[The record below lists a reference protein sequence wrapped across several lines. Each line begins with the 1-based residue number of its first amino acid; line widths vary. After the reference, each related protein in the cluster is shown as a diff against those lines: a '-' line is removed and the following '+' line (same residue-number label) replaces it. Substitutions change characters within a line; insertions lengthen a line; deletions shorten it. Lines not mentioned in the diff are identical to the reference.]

1 MSSEPQ
7 QAKFPLRRVAL
18 YGGGRWSRVLLPVTQ
33 SLLVEDA
40 EIAWVTDHNREVA
53 QRWLAEKNIERV
65 TLYSTSDFNRKF
77 TAPADDSAPKIQCAI
92 VATSPPQHAA
102 LTRALL
108 QHRVPT
114 FCEKP
119 LTLDFEQANAL
130 QQLASEYHCPLGV
143 NLEMHFA
150 SFIEDF
156 ATRLHERPMNAQP
169 IRTLDVAWTDPW
181 TDVRYGEI
189 KIGDVYTNIVD
200 DMWPHCWSLL
210 RRIRPSGSVTAIDG
224 VNYNPV
230 DGQVDITLRFD
241 DIATRLSLGR
251 RANHRLRRVNV
262 NRGEAILDF
271 SSEPGTSEINGQR
284 VDNAWRGSRPLTRSL
299 ASFFEVVQRPELINM
314 WPLSASACLDSVRSA
329 QAIAS
334 QLQSQQRA
342 LLDRFC
348 TSGIDT
354 TNPSHRNLVVDLLL
368 PEYAAKDRRWSVATH
383 AEQVAF
389 VTHVCEAQGLRRNS
403 GK

>member
-7 QAKFPLRRVAL
+7 QAKFPLLRVAL
-18 YGGGRWSRVLLPVTQ
+18 YGGGRWSRVLLPIMQ
-33 SLLVEDA
+33 SLLVDDA

-65 TLYSTSDFNRKF
+65 TLHSTSEFNRKL
-77 TAPADDSAPKIQCAI
+77 TATADNAATKIRCAI
-92 VATSPPQHAA
+92 VATSPPQHAL
-102 LTRALL
+102 LTRQLL

-119 LTLDFEQANAL
+119 LTLDLEQAIAL

-150 SFIEDF
+150 SYIEDF
-156 ATRLHERPMNAQP
+156 ATQLYQRPINAQP
-169 IRTLDVAWTDPW
+169 IRSLDITWTDPW

-189 KIGDVYTNIVD
+189 KMGDVYTNIVD

-224 VNYNPV
+224 VNYDPV
-230 DGQVDITLRFD
+230 DGQIEITLRFD
-241 DIATRLSLGR
+241 GIATQLSLGR
-251 RANHRLRRVNV
+251 RADHRSRRVNV

-271 SSEPGTSEINGQR
+271 SSEPGFTEITGQR
-284 VDNAWRGSRPLTRSL
+284 IDNVWRGSRPLTRSL
-299 ASFFEVVQRPELINM
+299 ASFFEVVQRPELLNG
-314 WPLSASACLDSVRSA
+314 WPLFASACLDSVKSA

-342 LLDRFC
+342 MLERFC
-348 TSGIDT
+348 ANGIDT
-354 TNPSHRNLVVDLLL
+354 ANASHRNLIVDLLL
-368 PEYAAKDRRWSVATH
+368 PEYAAKDRRWSVATQ

-389 VTHVCEAQGLRRNS
+389 VTHVCEFLDLRRNS
-403 GK
+403 F

>member
-18 YGGGRWSRVLLPVTQ
+18 YGGGRWSRVLLPVIQ

-40 EIAWVTDHNREVA
+40 KVAWVTDHNREVA

-65 TLYSTSDFNRKF
+65 TLHSTSDFNRELTT
-77 TAPADDSAPKIQCAI
+77 TANNASTKIECAI

-102 LTRALL
+102 LTRELL
-108 QHRVPT
+108 EHRVPT

-119 LTLDFEQANAL
+119 LTLDFEQALAL
-130 QQLASEYHCPLGV
+130 QQLASAKLCPLGV

-156 ATRLHERPMNAQP
+156 AAILLQRPAGSQS
-169 IRTLDVAWTDPW
+169 IHTLDITWTDPW

-210 RRIRPSGSVTAIDG
+210 RRIRPSGSVSAIEQLY
-224 VNYNPV
+224 YNPIN
-230 DGQVDITLRFD
+230 GQVDIALRFD
-241 DIATRLSLGR
+241 DIVTRLSLSR
-251 RANHRLRRVNV
+251 RAYHRTRRVNV
-262 NRGEAILDF
+262 NSGEAILDF
-271 SSEPGTSEINGQR
+271 SIEPGTTEINGQTT
-284 VDNAWRGSRPLTRSL
+284 NNSWRGSRPLSRSL
-299 ASFFEVVQRPELINM
+299 ASFFEVVQQPSLVNA
-314 WPLSASACLDSVRSA
+314 WPLSASACLDSVKSSR
-329 QAIAS
+329 AIAS
-334 QLQSQQRA
+334 QLKSHQRA

-348 TSGIDT
+348 ASGIDAAYD
-354 TNPSHRNLVVDLLL
+354 SHRNLIVDLLL
-368 PEYAAKDRRWSVATH
+368 PEYAAKDGRWSVTTQP
-383 AEQVAF
+383 EQIAF
-389 VTHVCEAQGLRRNS
+389 VKHVCETQGLRCR
-403 GK
+403 